1 MARYL
6 IMAILAIGIF
16 TQIPMLASDW
26 LETNGYLES
35 DAVEAKRTQ
44 VSSNGTQPSYQKSS
58 VKRVGKTILKANK
71 NGHFFTRAHIN
82 NKSIRVLVD
91 TGATMI
97 ALSYEDARKLGLR
110 PTKSDFTIPVN
121 TANGR
126 TYFAS
131 AKLRSV
137 RVGRTEERN
146 IKATIAPEGVLDIT
160 LLGMSYLKQLKRFEI
175 SNGKLVLEN

>member
-1 MARYL
+1 MPRTKAVPNAWAKPPSEPTSK
-6 IMAILAIGIF
+6 AIFSPVPISTTSRSGC
-16 TQIPMLASDW
+16 W
-26 LETNGYLES
+26 LN
-35 DAVEAKRTQ
+35 
-44 VSSNGTQPSYQKSS
+44 
-58 VKRVGKTILKANK
+58 
-71 NGHFFTRAHIN
+71 
-82 NKSIRVLVD
+82 

-97 ALSYEDARKLGLR
+97 ALTSQDARRLGLR

-126 TYFAS
+126 TYFAK

-137 RVGRTEERN
+137 RIGNTEERN
-146 IKATIAPEGVLDIT
+146 IKATIAPKGVLDIT

>member
-16 TQIPMLASDW
+16 TQIPMLVSDW
-26 LETNGYLES
+26 LTTNGYLDG
-35 DAVEAKRTQ
+35 DAVDANSLQISSRGSQNASHKGSAKRL
-44 VSSNGTQPSYQKSS
+44 
-58 VKRVGKTILKANK
+58 GKTTLRANK
-71 NGHFFTRAHIN
+71 QGHFLARAYIN

-97 ALSYEDARKLGLR
+97 ALTSQDARKLGLR

-126 TYFAS
+126 TYFAK

-137 RVGRTEERN
+137 RIGNTEERN
-146 IKATIAPEGVLDIT
+146 IKATIAPKGVLDIT